1 MPDSC
6 GSYLRMS
13 DDNSNLD
20 KTCDKWGWEN
30 NNKFVGKWGI
40 ERLFY
45 IDQHGL
51 PENRLF
57 DCPAFV
63 HGNYH
68 WLLYLG
74 GDRWECDDYLVGVSS
89 GDFWKV
95 FVR

>member
-13 DDNSNLD
+13 DDNSNLA
-20 KTCDKWGWEN
+20 KTCNRWGKEN
-30 NNKFVGKWGI
+30 NNNFVGKWGI
-40 ERLFY
+40 ERTSWVRQVL
-45 IDQHGL
+45 GL

-57 DCPAFV
+57 DHPAYV
-63 HGNYH
+63 YGQYH
-68 WLLYLG
+68 WLLYLTNH
-74 GDRWECDDYLVGVSS
+74 WYCDDVVVGVSS